1 MRRLLLSLAVLAT
14 LPAPGRTP
22 EVHLVGVIHNL
33 HFSPRSHYSLADLRE
48 QILALEPDL
57 ICGEITPEALGG
69 PMEGYFPPE
78 AVFLAE
84 MAPRWR
90 MRFSAVDW
98 RMDSALQEKAERGE
112 PADVAERA
120 GRMDQA
126 FGEGLAAFAG
136 ASLYDFVHLPST
148 LEQVDLKFE
157 KVIGENTVSDLAAG
171 SWHER
176 NRRIVAN
183 SLAAAE
189 GARRILIVFGA
200 SHLPQLVRQLEARGI
215 KARIAPRRF
224 QPGGS
229 TAVPRPVVER
239 WRRNLENLKGVRDG
253 RIAASADALLK
264 VRRSNRV
271 RDLEQAIQA
280 SSIQD

>member
-1 MRRLLLSLAVLAT
+1 MRRFLLALLIAAT

-22 EVHLVGVIHNL
+22 EVHLVGVLHNL
-33 HFSPRSHYSLADLRE
+33 HFSPRSRYSLDDLKA
-48 QILALEPDL
+48 QILALKPDL

-78 AVFLAE
+78 AAFLAE

-98 RMDSALQEKAERGE
+98 RMDSALQEKAEREE
-112 PADVAERA
+112 PADVAARA
-120 GRMDQA
+120 QRMDQA
-126 FGEGLAAFAG
+126 FLEGLEGFTG
-136 ASLYDFVHLPST
+136 TSLYDFAHLPAT
-148 LEQVDLKFE
+148 LKQVDDKFE
-157 KVIGENTVSDLAAG
+157 KVLGENTVSDLAAG

-183 SLAAAE
+183 SLDAAR
-189 GARRILIVFGA
+189 GARRIVIVFGA

-229 TAVPRPVVER
+229 AAVPRPVVER

-253 RIAASADALLK
+253 RIPVAADALLK

-280 SSIQD
+280 SPIQD